1 MFVVYIN
8 KSVVDITF
16 NVEDG
21 RLNILIFIGVNGSG
35 KIISIVKVVYKYIKE
50 GKKVLIVVVDIFRV
64 GVVD

>member
-8 KSVVDITF
+8 KSVVDIMF
-16 NVEDG
+16 NVEDD

>member
-8 KSVVDITF
+8 KSVVDIIF
-16 NVEDG
+16 NVEDD

>member
-8 KSVVDITF
+8 KSVVDIMF
-16 NVEDG
+16 NVEDE

-50 GKKVLIVVVDIFRV
+50 GKKVLIAAVDIFRV

>member
-8 KSVVDITF
+8 KSVVDIMF
-16 NVEDG
+16 NVKDD

>member
-8 KSVVDITF
+8 KSVVDIIF